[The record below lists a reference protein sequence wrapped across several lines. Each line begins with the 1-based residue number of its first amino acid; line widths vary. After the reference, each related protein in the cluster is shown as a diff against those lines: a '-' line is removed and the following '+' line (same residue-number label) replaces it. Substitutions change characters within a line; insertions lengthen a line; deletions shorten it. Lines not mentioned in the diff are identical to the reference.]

1 MSPLRR
7 TGPPARRTPLVART
21 PLAPGV
27 PLQRSAPLARTSPL
41 RTHAEF
47 RAVRPVITADELTA
61 RATVKARAAGLC
73 EGCQRAPSTDY
84 AHRVGRAQGG
94 PWCPANALALCRRCH
109 EWSHGTP
116 VEARSVG
123 WLLRSTD
130 DYLTFPVLLP
140 RGLVLLGTDG
150 TFTPTE
156 RGA

>member
-1 MSPLRR
+1 MKRSPLSRY
-7 TGPPARRTPLVART
+7 TSLVART
-21 PLAPGV
+21 PLA
-27 PLQRSAPLARTSPL
+27 RSSELARTAPLARTSRL

-47 RAVRPVITADELTA
+47 RAAYRPVVTPEEREA
-61 RATVKARAAGLC
+61 RAVVRARSMGLC

-94 PWCPANALALCRRCH
+94 PWCPANALALCRGCH
-109 EWSHGTP
+109 VWSHGTP

-130 DYLTFPVLLP
+130 DYLTFPVLLS
-140 RGLVLLGTDG
+140 RGLVLLRPDG

-156 RGA
+156 RSA